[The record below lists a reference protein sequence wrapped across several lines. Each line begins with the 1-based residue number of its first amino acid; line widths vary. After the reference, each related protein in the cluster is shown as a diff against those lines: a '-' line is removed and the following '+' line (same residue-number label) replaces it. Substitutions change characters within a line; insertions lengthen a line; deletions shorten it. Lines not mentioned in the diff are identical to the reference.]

1 MIKLLG
7 SQNTADVTDRF
18 AAEKFQLTLT
28 ERDSTCTITV
38 GPTAPEIS
46 VGAWL
51 QDENDPG
58 AGIVWRVRS
67 VQTDYK
73 TQTRTIQCE
82 HAIMAL
88 KDFLMFG
95 EVTPAVIT
103 GLENAETCTAEQTFR
118 YILSHQSI
126 WRFGSVLYND
136 TQAYNF
142 NGDDLY
148 TAMETITAT
157 IPNAWW
163 SYDFSRV
170 PYVISI
176 VEKPESYIGQLS
188 ELRMD
193 RNMKSLSV
201 TVDRSRM
208 YTRFYPIGR
217 NNLMLAEKY
226 VGRNENLYG
235 ITSHTETDENR
246 TTEADLRKW
255 ANELLDNHAEPQ
267 VTISVNAMDLS
278 AITGEDLDNFV
289 LGAHCTVALPEYN
302 TTIYERIMT
311 LQWSNKILDPMGV
324 TITMANR
331 KEDLTRMLAKEKKKT
346 STGRRSSAVSVS
358 KSLKDV
364 TLSGPTDNVYTLK
377 KVLTNGTT
385 EDIGTFSRAVAS
397 WVVDVPTGGTIRV
410 TAKPQDQSKSIQI
423 GQGAGSWD
431 GNTYSGLITYSDD
444 DAAHWYSSGK
454 YFTVDATARYYAGWD
469 NAAGMSSPAPTWSG
483 SGEHTSFSYSYPLKE
498 TDPLGNVTRHKVTDT
513 LTLGKD
519 SPSSSGYAKVL
530 RGQALIARINVGNWY
545 SSGWTAAWA
554 SSNDETY
561 EVSGKTYSYNPTITV
576 ADADRLSYIKVAR
589 PNAVVDGTLVANTYY
604 VTTTKAT
611 AYIRAESSVGAIVAA
626 NSDYTYNSGWT
637 AAWASSNDET
647 YEVSGKTYNYNPITT
662 VAEADR
668 LEYIKVARPN
678 ALVDGA
684 LAANTYY
691 VVTTKANAYIRAES
705 KVGSIVAANNDYTYN
720 SGWAAA
726 WGSTSNKTYE
736 VNSKTYN
743 YNPVVTVAEADRLEY
758 IKVARPNAVVD
769 GALAENTYYVVT
781 TKATAYIR
789 AESKVGSIVAA
800 NSDYT
805 YNSGWAAAWGSTSN
819 KTYEVSSKTYNYNP
833 VTTVAEA
840 DRLGYIKVARPNAV
854 VDGALAENTY
864 YVVTTKATAYIR
876 AESAVGSIVAANS
889 DYTYNSGWAAAWGS
903 TSNKTYEVASKT
915 YNYNPVTGVAEAD
928 RLGYIKVIRANAV
941 VDGGIDGTNT
951 NTYYVTT
958 TKSAA
963 YIRAESAVG
972 AIVASNS
979 DYTYDSGWAA
989 AWGSTSNKTY
999 EVNGVTYDYNP
1010 VTTVADANRL
1020 SYIKVARPNASVD
1033 GALAENTYY
1042 LVTTSSAAYIRAESA
1057 VGAIVAKN
1065 TDYTYD
1071 AGLNYGK
1078 TMTGY
1083 IEPNLSARYGDNYNC
1098 VLYTSGD
1105 SGTYVNSIACG
1116 QYRGVH
1122 IPLTENGADATSSN
1136 LQAIPSGGI
1145 TANGNY
1151 RFADGY
1157 AGIRYLKVN
1166 VSQTHTPTI
1175 EYNTNWG
1182 GAYSLEDL
1190 EDRLPSGANPTRLIA
1205 GQLTSGRYYGFRA
1218 KCGSS
1223 YKYYY
1228 IVA

>member
-7 SQNTADVTDRF
+7 SQNTADVSDRF

-51 QDENDPG
+51 QDEDDPG

-95 EVTPAVIT
+95 EITPAVIT
-103 GLENAETCTAEQTFR
+103 GNPEATVCTAEETFR

-235 ITSHTETDENR
+235 ITSQTETDENR

-255 ANELLDNHAEPQ
+255 ANERLDNHAEPQ

-311 LQWSNKILDPMGV
+311 LQWPDKVRDPMGV

-385 EDIGTFSRAVAS
+385 EDIGTFSRAVTS

-423 GQGAGSWD
+423 GQGAGSWSD
-431 GNTYSGLITYSDD
+431 NTYTGLITYSDD
-444 DAAHWYSSGK
+444 DAAHWFSSGK
-454 YFTVDATARYYAGWD
+454 WFTVDATSRYEAGKVAGWGEARD
-469 NAAGMSSPAPTWSG
+469 KVSPPTATQTENAYFDFYVPSTTYGDQSSYRYTVSCDDNYGYIKNASNTTVARCANNAKYTGWNLARTKLSNPGAPDPIPEADLTDNFDVGIPAADYGGASSYHFSLTIDDNYAYAKNSLNRTIARKANGAKYTGWDLARSKLSNPGAPDPIPVADLTDNFDVGIPAADYGGDSSYHFSLTIDDDYAYCKNSLNRTIARKANTSKITGWDLARSKLSNPGAPDPIPTADLTDYFDVGIPAADYGGASSYHFTVTVDDDYAYAKNSLNRVIARKANGAKVTGWNAARDNVDPPTTEQTTNAYFDFFVPALTYGDQSSYRYTVSCDDTYCYIKNAVNTIVARCANTGTPSAIDGWNLARDQVFAPSAEQTTNAYFDFYVPAVSYGDQSSYRYTVGNNIDYVYITNAVNTVIARKTNTAKQAVWDLARNQVGPPTEEQTTYAYFDFYVPAVSYGDQSSYRYTVSNNENYVYILNAANTVVARKTNTAKEYGWAVARNEVGPPAEEQLTYPYFDFYVPGEGYGTQG
-483 SGEHTSFSYSYPLKE
+483 SYRYTVSCDSSYCYIKNAVNTIVARCANTGVTHNPQVSSF
-498 TDPLGNVTRHKVTDT
+498 
-513 LTLGKD
+513 D
-519 SPSSSGYAKVL
+519 STGISKSSSG
-530 RGQALIARINVGNWY
+530 
-545 SSGWTAAWA
+545 AA
-554 SSNDETY
+554 
-561 EVSGKTYSYNPTITV
+561 
-576 ADADRLSYIKVAR
+576 SYI
-589 PNAVVDGTLVANTYY
+589 
-604 VTTTKAT
+604 
-611 AYIRAESSVGAIVAA
+611 
-626 NSDYTYNSGWT
+626 SGH
-637 AAWASSNDET
+637 
-647 YEVSGKTYNYNPITT
+647 
-662 VAEADR
+662 
-668 LEYIKVARPN
+668 
-678 ALVDGA
+678 
-684 LAANTYY
+684 
-691 VVTTKANAYIRAES
+691 TKAN
-705 KVGSIVAANNDYTYN
+705 
-720 SGWAAA
+720 
-726 WGSTSNKTYE
+726 
-736 VNSKTYN
+736 
-743 YNPVVTVAEADRLEY
+743 
-758 IKVARPNAVVD
+758 
-769 GALAENTYYVVT
+769 
-781 TKATAYIR
+781 
-789 AESKVGSIVAA
+789 
-800 NSDYT
+800 
-805 YNSGWAAAWGSTSN
+805 
-819 KTYEVSSKTYNYNP
+819 
-833 VTTVAEA
+833 
-840 DRLGYIKVARPNAV
+840 
-854 VDGALAENTY
+854 
-864 YVVTTKATAYIR
+864 
-876 AESAVGSIVAANS
+876 
-889 DYTYNSGWAAAWGS
+889 
-903 TSNKTYEVASKT
+903 
-915 YNYNPVTGVAEAD
+915 TGVLAS
-928 RLGYIKVIRANAV
+928 GH
-941 VDGGIDGTNT
+941 
-951 NTYYVTT
+951 YY
-958 TKSAA
+958 
-963 YIRAESAVG
+963 
-972 AIVASNS
+972 NF
-979 DYTYDSGWAA
+979 
-989 AWGSTSNKTY
+989 
-999 EVNGVTYDYNP
+999 
-1010 VTTVADANRL
+1010 TV
-1020 SYIKVARPNASVD
+1020 
-1033 GALAENTYY
+1033 
-1042 LVTTSSAAYIRAESA
+1042 
-1057 VGAIVAKN
+1057 
-1065 TDYTYD
+1065 
-1071 AGLNYGK
+1071 
-1078 TMTGY
+1078 
-1083 IEPNLSARYGDNYNC
+1083 
-1098 VLYTSGD
+1098 
-1105 SGTYVNSIACG
+1105 
-1116 QYRGVH
+1116 
-1122 IPLTENGADATSSN
+1122 
-1136 LQAIPSGGI
+1136 
-1145 TANGNY
+1145 
-1151 RFADGY
+1151 
-1157 AGIRYLKVN
+1157 
-1166 VSQTHTPTI
+1166 
-1175 EYNTNWG
+1175 
-1182 GAYSLEDL
+1182 
-1190 EDRLPSGANPTRLIA
+1190 
-1205 GQLTSGRYYGFRA
+1205 
-1218 KCGSS
+1218 KCGSAT
-1223 YKYYY
+1223 KNYY
-1228 IVA
+1228 IET